1 MANNSITWD
10 TQTIDAVKKRFVAK
24 AIIMGRDIQALAAI
38 NAPKLSGNLA
48 STIRTVPREYG
59 ADVIAGGIV
68 GKADKSKGIVDYA
81 YIREKYNN
89 KHPDTRFYMQRA
101 LKTTFT
107 GDWANKYFR
116 RII

>member
-1 MANNSITWD
+1 MSRNSITWD
-10 TQTIDAVKKRFVAK
+10 TQTIEAVKKRFVAK
-24 AIIMGRDIQALAAI
+24 AIIMGRDIQSLAAI

-68 GKADKSKGIVDYA
+68 GKVDSTKGIVDYA

-89 KHPDTRFYMQRA
+89 KHPDTRYYMQRA

-107 GDWANKYFR
+107 GDWASKYFG

>member
-1 MANNSITWD
+1 MGNSSVTWD
-10 TQTIDAVKKRFVAK
+10 MQTIDAVKKRFVAK
-24 AIIMGRDIQALAAI
+24 AIIMGRDIQSLAAV
-38 NAPKLSGNLA
+38 NAPKLTGNLA

-68 GKADKSKGIVDYA
+68 GKAKATKGIVDYA

-89 KHPDTRFYMQRA
+89 KHPETRSYMQKA
-101 LKTTFT
+101 LKQTFT
-107 GDWANKYFR
+107 GDWANKYFG

>member
-1 MANNSITWD
+1 MSHSSVTWD
-10 TQTIDAVKKRFVAK
+10 MQTIDAVKKRFVAK

-48 STIRTVPREYG
+48 STIRTVPKEYG

-68 GKADKSKGIVDYA
+68 GKVNKTKGIVDYA